1 MNFRVVNG
9 GALFMMLMIF
19 FGQPELIDKVF
30 GNAIGI
36 VIAIVGAILY
46 ATGFFWMRSMMKVS
60 V

>member
-1 MNFRVVNG
+1 MI
-9 GALFMMLMIF
+9 LMIF

-36 VIAIVGAILY
+36 VIAIVGAVLY